1 MCCDVPVCR
10 YETADPLVRF
20 TEAQLAEL
28 RKASLSRLVCDNC
41 DHVVSIQRSLMDLVD
56 PFL

>member
-1 MCCDVPVCR
+1 VTVRR

-41 DHVVSIQRSLMDLVD
+41 DHVASIQRSLMDLVD